1 MTQCT
6 DTVCREEMISGTM
19 KDYFTKSIYLVSSSK
34 VIVRKVRRMLELECG
49 RYRHYKGN
57 EYVVLGVALHSETL
71 EKLVVYRADYGDRG
85 LWVRPLS
92 MFLEMVEI
100 SGVQKARFQYLED

>member
-1 MTQCT
+1 VAAIDIT
-6 DTVCREEMISGTM
+6 REM
-19 KDYFTKSIYLVSSSK
+19 
-34 VIVRKVRRMLELECG
+34 
-49 RYRHYKGN
+49 N
-57 EYVVLGVALHSETL
+57 YVVLGVALHSETL